1 MFSNSYL
8 RDTFDGALYCVPL
21 LRLFSVHGYF
31 EGAFFDDGLVVG
43 GSDIFRIV
51 DDSGNS
57 RFIPLSCL
65 FGIRDLSCGQYLRNV
80 LEGGA
85 VDVELED
92 LLDDLCFVP
101 INYG

>member
-1 MFSNSYL
+1 MGLIDSPYHHGTTASAPHFVSYL
-8 RDTFDGALYCVPL
+8 CDTFDGALDCVPL
-21 LRLFSVHGYF
+21 LRLFGVYGNF

-65 FGIRDLSCGQYLRNV
+65 FGIWDLSCGQYLRNV
-80 LEGGA
+80 LEG
-85 VDVELED
+85 
-92 LLDDLCFVP
+92 
-101 INYG
+101 